1 LRERNEDQKRKTK
14 IIRYD
19 TWQPTQE
26 ELLKEALQTEEIN
39 MKSLGMHIKIMN
51 SIQREKY
58 LLYYYIYNIY

>member
-51 SIQREKY
+51 
-58 LLYYYIYNIY
+58 